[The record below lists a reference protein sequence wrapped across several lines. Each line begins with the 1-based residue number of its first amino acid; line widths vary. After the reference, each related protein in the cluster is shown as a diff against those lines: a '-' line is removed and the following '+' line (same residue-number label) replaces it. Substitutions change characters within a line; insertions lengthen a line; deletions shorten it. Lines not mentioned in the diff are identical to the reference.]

1 MLAIHNICRNVIKY
15 VFSLGYYDFYRHH
28 EDVTL
33 NNNNNDNNNN
43 NNNNNNK
50 KGVFIVTKTRATS
63 KSESLQARAYK

>member
-33 NNNNNDNNNN
+33 NNNNNNNNSNNNN
-43 NNNNNNK
+43 RIFPQDNPSVQSTVIN
-50 KGVFIVTKTRATS
+50 GVLPRS
-63 KSESLQARAYK
+63 KN